1 MEQTREEYEQ
11 TRQEYERY
19 RERLW
24 RSWRRGFWIALA
36 LALAIGF
43 AVGQAT
49 DLLVGAAVTL
59 VLFALAEC
67 LLAFAVR
74 AAVEK
79 HFPVMREHREGW
91 AYDGWVVKLPLRRR
105 ARQP

>member
-11 TRQEYERY
+11 TRQEYEP

-74 AAVEK
+74 AAVGGGSC
-79 HFPVMREHREGW
+79 P
-91 AYDGWVVKLPLRRR
+91 
-105 ARQP
+105 